1 MSNINIRDF
10 PDELHRKLKIEAATL
25 GMSLKELVIQIL
37 SDYFKKKN

>member
-25 GMSLKELVIQIL
+25 SISLKDLVIQIL
-37 SDYFKKKN
+37 SDYFKKKK